1 VRTGKIAISFALF
14 NIVALVSR
22 IANTIQAPLLAKTVE
37 NIIKIG
43 HTNQLVVS
51 FRYILIA
58 ATLGTLLA
66 SVFIPTFQ
74 RMYAKAVEKFNRYKS
89 IPKLLLYGFSKA
101 GIKQFKE
108 NLKPPSRNNI
118 RQMRNVTRIPVRIAL
133 LNMIAVSMLT
143 VGVLAALYAG
153 VIAPEYRTTAST
165 LSSVIT
171 GISTILLFVFID
183 PYLSVMTDEVL
194 EGSRS
199 EGEFR
204 STITY
209 MVAGRTLGTLMAQIL
224 LIPAANII
232 GYISTNII

>member
-1 VRTGKIAISFALF
+1 
-14 NIVALVSR
+14 
-22 IANTIQAPLLAKTVE
+22 
-37 NIIKIG
+37 
-43 HTNQLVVS
+43 
-51 FRYILIA
+51 
-58 ATLGTLLA
+58 
-66 SVFIPTFQ
+66 
-74 RMYAKAVEKFNRYKS
+74 
-89 IPKLLLYGFSKA
+89 
-101 GIKQFKE
+101 
-108 NLKPPSRNNI
+108 
-118 RQMRNVTRIPVRIAL
+118 
-133 LNMIAVSMLT
+133 MIAVSMLT